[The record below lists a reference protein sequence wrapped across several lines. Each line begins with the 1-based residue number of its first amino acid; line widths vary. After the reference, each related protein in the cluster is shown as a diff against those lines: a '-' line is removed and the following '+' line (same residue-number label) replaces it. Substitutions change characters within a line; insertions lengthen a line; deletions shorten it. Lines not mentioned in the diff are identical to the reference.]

1 MRNATL
7 TWNLLLFVPAC
18 AFAGL
23 PLTISGQTK
32 GETDQR
38 EIEGRMFVDA
48 WNRHD
53 AKGFAAVFAEDADFT
68 KWRGTGVSGRSNIEE
83 FHAPISRPSSRTV
96 TRAIGRSKPLFIR
109 PDLAAVDVRWEMTGP
124 GMPRGIRGHFV
135 RGLLSCDGEECRGV
149 ANSADAQPG
158 PDCTATLSWA
168 IRQQRTHEDKHK
180 FQSLSRKAV
189 NP

>member
-38 EIEGRMFVDA
+38 EIEGRMLVDA

-53 AKGFAAVFAEDADFT
+53 AKAFAAVFAEDADFT
-68 KWRGTGVSGRSNIEE
+68 NWRGTGVSGRSNIEE
-83 FHAPISRPSSRTV
+83 FHAPMFATIFKNSHQSHRAIKTFVPPSRPCGRGRTLGND
-96 TRAIGRSKPLFIR
+96 RA
-109 PDLAAVDVRWEMTGP
+109 T
-124 GMPRGIRGHFV
+124 
-135 RGLLSCDGEECRGV
+135 
-149 ANSADAQPG
+149 DAQGNPR
-158 PDCTATLSWA
+158 PF
-168 IRQQRTHEDKHK
+168 RQGFAE
-180 FQSLSRKAV
+180 L
-189 NP
+189 